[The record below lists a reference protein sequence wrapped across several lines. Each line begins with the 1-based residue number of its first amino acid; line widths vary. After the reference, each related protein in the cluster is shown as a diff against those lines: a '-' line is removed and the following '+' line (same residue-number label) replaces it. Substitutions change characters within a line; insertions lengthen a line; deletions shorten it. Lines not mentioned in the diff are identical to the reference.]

1 MMPMPMMRKNELSP
15 REVEIVLE
23 GHLAR
28 EDMSEFQHLLD
39 DALKGG
45 YETIAFDLQRCES
58 LDSWAVGKILKFRQ
72 RCELLGKRL
81 VIRRCSPRIRE
92 LLMMIRFDALISFE
106 D

>member
-1 MMPMPMMRKNELSP
+1 MMRKNELSP

-28 EDMSEFQHLLD
+28 EDMSEFQRLLD
-39 DALKGG
+39 DALRDG
-45 YETIAFDLQRCES
+45 YATIAFDLLRCES
-58 LDSWAVGKILKFRQ
+58 LDSWAVGKILKFKQ
-72 RCELLGKRL
+72 DCELAGRRL

-92 LLMMIRFDALISFE
+92 LLMMIRFDALIKIE

>member
-1 MMPMPMMRKNELSP
+1 MMPARMMRKNELSP

-23 GHLAR
+23 GPLAH
-28 EDMSEFQHLLD
+28 EEMGEFQHLLD
-39 DALKGG
+39 DALRGG
-45 YETIAFDLQRCES
+45 YQTIAFDLQHCES

-72 RCELLGKRL
+72 QCELLGRRL

-92 LLMMIRFDALISFE
+92 LLMMIRFDALIHIE

>member
-1 MMPMPMMRKNELSP
+1 MMPEPMMRKNELSP

-28 EDMSEFQHLLD
+28 EDMSEFQRLMD
-39 DALKGG
+39 DALRGG

-72 RCELLGKRL
+72 HCELLGKHL

-92 LLMMIRFDALISFE
+92 LLMMIRFDALIRFE

>member
-1 MMPMPMMRKNELSP
+1 MMRKNELSP
-15 REVEIVLE
+15 REIEIVLE

-28 EDMSEFQHLLD
+28 EDMSEFQRLLD
-39 DALKGG
+39 DALRGG
-45 YETIAFDLQRCES
+45 YETIALDLQHCES

-72 RCELLGKRL
+72 RCELSGRRL

-92 LLMMIRFDALISFE
+92 LLMMIRFDALIRFE